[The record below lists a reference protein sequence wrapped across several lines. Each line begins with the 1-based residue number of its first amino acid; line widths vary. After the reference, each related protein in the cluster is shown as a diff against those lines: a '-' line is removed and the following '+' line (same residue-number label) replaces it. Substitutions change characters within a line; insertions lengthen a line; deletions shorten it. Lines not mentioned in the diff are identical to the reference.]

1 MTSRSQLG
9 AASTAHPYDDNP
21 LIDACGEILP
31 AAETLRRLW
40 RVPAVPKGDGSL
52 APHLVEHCL
61 MDVRRL
67 CVPSEPGLALATTVD
82 VLMRQGY
89 VHRRPSDPA
98 TWRRI
103 YDRGDDASGLDV
115 GVQLAATVVGV
126 SGAGKSTALE
136 RALHLKPQMVI
147 HDRFPH
153 LSGPVR
159 QLLWLKADV
168 PASGKLK
175 DLVMAWACAAD
186 EVLGTDYAEVIM
198 RGRERSG
205 IGMARE
211 WAARMAC
218 HFPGLLVLDE
228 IQNLFKIQTKSV
240 RRSVSGR
247 RETMLLRI
255 VDDEALKFVL
265 TLTNTNKF
273 PLIVC
278 GTPDGLR
285 AFGTRMST
293 SQRLITGGLHYFGHA
308 ADGNDDF
315 LRKRLLP
322 RLFDYQWLPNRLVLE
337 DGVAALVHSFTA
349 GLPRICAALWVH
361 AHRRALAV
369 NAKGLGVEHLK
380 YAAAH
385 TLAPLQPAVQAL
397 LSGDPAKMAMYEDLV
412 GPDLDW

>member
-1 MTSRSQLG
+1 VE
-9 AASTAHPYDDNP
+9 
-21 LIDACGEILP
+21 IDEGI
-31 AAETLRRLW
+31 
-40 RVPAVPKGDGSL
+40 
-52 APHLVEHCL
+52 
-61 MDVRRL
+61 
-67 CVPSEPGLALATTVD
+67 
-82 VLMRQGY
+82 
-89 VHRRPSDPA
+89 
-98 TWRRI
+98 
-103 YDRGDDASGLDV
+103 
-115 GVQLAATVVGV
+115 QLAATVVGV

-136 RALHLKPQMVI
+136 RALHLTPQVVV
-147 HDRFPH
+147 HERFPN
-153 LSGPVR
+153 LSGPVK

-168 PASGKLK
+168 PGSGKLK
-175 DLVMAWACAAD
+175 ELVAAWAWAAD
-186 EVLGTDYAEVIM
+186 SVLGTNYADLIL

-205 IGMARE
+205 ALVAQDWI
-211 WAARMAC
+211 ARMAC
-218 HFPGLLVLDE
+218 HFPGVLVLDE
-228 IQNLFKIQTKSV
+228 IQNLFKIETKSV
-240 RRSVSGR
+240 RRSADR
-247 RETMLLRI
+247 RHEKPLLRI

-265 TLTNTNKF
+265 TLTNANKF

-293 SQRLITGGLHYFGHA
+293 SQRLITGGLHHFRHA
-308 ADGNDDF
+308 TTADDDF

-337 DGVAALVHSFTA
+337 DGVAALIHSFTA

-369 NAKGLGVEHLK
+369 NAKGLGIDHLK

-397 LSGDPAKMAMYEDLV
+397 LSGDPAKMAMYEDLI